1 MNKDQTLVEAPKML
15 FQYVHTQTCIC
26 WLEPNADGRGY
37 VTYMLTVEKPT
48 KRHWLPEQALLYR
61 FNFDTMCYEGIVDDA
76 RTTKAI
82 ENFGSMIEYIE

>member
-1 MNKDQTLVEAPKML
+1 MNNEQTKVDAQNML
-15 FQYVHTQTCIC
+15 FQYVQTQTCIC
-26 WLEPNADGRGY
+26 WLEPNPDGR
-37 VTYMLTVEKPT
+37 EPT